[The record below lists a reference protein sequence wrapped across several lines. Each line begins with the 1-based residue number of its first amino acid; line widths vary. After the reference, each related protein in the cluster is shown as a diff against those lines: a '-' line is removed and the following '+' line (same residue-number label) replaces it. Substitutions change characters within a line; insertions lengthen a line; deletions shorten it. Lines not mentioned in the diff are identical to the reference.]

1 MASHRWKNIKKI
13 FLNLEKNKAI
23 KNMKMKM
30 EKSVTQITTDKEV
43 NLYFKRHEKLMKCW
57 RKVKRLW
64 KSYYKKDII
73 EASNIISNNRTL
85 GNKGLIKE
93 FYKTFLNQLKEPFM
107 DLLNYTKISEPLIQL
122 QRQAVIRLLEK
133 NWTPILLLND

>member
-1 MASHRWKNIKKI
+1 
-13 FLNLEKNKAI
+13 
-23 KNMKMKM
+23 MKMKM
-30 EKSVTQITTDKEV
+30 EKSVTKITIDKEV

-85 GNKGLIKE
+85 GNEGLIKE